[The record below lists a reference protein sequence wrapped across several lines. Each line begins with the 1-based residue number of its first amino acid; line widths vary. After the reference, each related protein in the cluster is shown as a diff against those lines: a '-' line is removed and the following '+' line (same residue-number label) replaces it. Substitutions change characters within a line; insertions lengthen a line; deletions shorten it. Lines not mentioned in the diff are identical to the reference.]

1 MTHHGGSASL
11 LPPPHALLGFCLQSI
26 YPPCRLLLK
35 CMLTFKFFFFGLGG
49 VPLAP
54 HVCPRPCPG
63 PWKIAGLPKD
73 KLSRLLELGEIPEAE
88 CAKLY
93 NLQYLGQSVENPKGG
108 KGGKKSKR
116 RTRPYEYDLSRWT
129 PILKDIVEDA
139 TTGKLSL
146 TDYPCVRGAPDI
158 SPTAGA
164 GADEPVVSARSRGGW
179 AGWKKKGTAGGGGGG
194 GAKAAEPASSD
205 SQGRVIVFIAGTL
218 SYSEMRVAY
227 EVSAERGWDVVV
239 GSHAVAAPEA
249 FMSKVGELSQPLS
262 VPILP
267 GADGGGGAGGAG
279 AGEGRG
285 GAAYAGPSQA
295 GTLTFVKGS
304 TMNTEGMQVAAL

>member
-1 MTHHGGSASL
+1 
-11 LPPPHALLGFCLQSI
+11 
-26 YPPCRLLLK
+26 
-35 CMLTFKFFFFGLGG
+35 MLTFKFFFFGLGG